1 MIILQK
7 LKIPR
12 NHSGITKTLRLPE
25 NLVNDIQILADLKNI
40 SFNKAVIELLDF
52 SLKNL
57 DDNDEKLI
65 ENFAKFEKYALG
77 QEPEWVNAKRKADF
91 IALQN
96 RPKEWTLAE
105 DTALKS
111 MVALP
116 REEVARRLGRTICAV
131 TNRYRKLR
139 RREKLC

>member
-1 MIILQK
+1 MVIILQK

-57 DDNDEKLI
+57 DDNDEELI
-65 ENFAKFEKYALG
+65 EKKRKEFEKDL
-77 QEPEWVNAKRKADF
+77 
-91 IALQN
+91 
-96 RPKEWTLAE
+96 
-105 DTALKS
+105 
-111 MVALP
+111 
-116 REEVARRLGRTICAV
+116 
-131 TNRYRKLR
+131 
-139 RREKLC
+139 